1 MNAPHPD
8 LDKCN
13 SFVMYHL
20 SEKQRQK
27 VSTSES
33 KPFITISRQAG
44 AGGSK
49 LAKALRDHFDKNY
62 PLAEARWT
70 VFDRDLVKWSMQ
82 DHGLPERF
90 AHYLP
95 EGHVSEISS
104 LIGELVGLHPSIW
117 ELNQN
122 VFETLVH
129 LARLG
134 GVILVGRGAHIVTRN
149 FDNGFHIRLVGSLD
163 KRALRMVEMNQ
174 ISLDQAITL
183 IRREDAAKGKWVRE
197 NFAEDINDP
206 ENYDISINT
215 DNFSVDA
222 LVAMVDCLLAKRFSS
237 FTKR

>member
-8 LDKCN
+8 LDKCHN
-13 SFVMYHL
+13 FVVYHL
-20 SEKQRQK
+20 SDKQKQK
-27 VSTSES
+27 VPTLRSN
-33 KPFITISRQAG
+33 PFITISRQAG
-44 AGGSK
+44 AGGSQ
-49 LAKALRDHFDKNY
+49 LAKALRGHLDKSR
-62 PLAEARWT
+62 PLPEAWWT
-70 VFDRDLVKWSMQ
+70 VFDRDLVKRSMQ

-90 AHYLP
+90 AHFLP

-149 FDNGFHIRLVGSLD
+149 LNNGCHIRLVGSLE
-163 KRALRMVEMNQ
+163 KRAKRMAERNQ
-174 ISLDQAITL
+174 ISRDQAITL
-183 IRREDAAKGKWVRE
+183 IRREDAVRGKWIRE

-206 ENYDISINT
+206 ANYDISINT
-215 DNFSVDA
+215 DNFSIDA
-222 LVAMVDCLLAKRFSS
+222 LVVMVDCLFAERFS
-237 FTKR
+237 